1 MARKSTK
8 KDEMPEVKAEQGM
21 DTKAADK
28 KKSKSTASKRTAS
41 SKGKNTKPAAKKRK
55 KAIIV
60 LPDLEPAGG
69 PMDPAMLGVGGGM
82 GAPGGMPPMRRGLGA
97 PGLPGEMP
105 VNPMGMQ
112 RTPPGPMGMP
122 LAPEQLPQEPMPRPP
137 LVPRRRY

>member
-1 MARKSTK
+1 MATK
-8 KDEMPEVKAEQGM
+8 KTTDEMPAVKPAKGM
-21 DTKAADK
+21 DSKAADK
-28 KKSKSTASKRTAS
+28 KKSAKSKKPEKRTA
-41 SKGKNTKPAAKKRK
+41 SKGKNTKPTAKKK
-55 KAIIV
+55 KPIIV
-60 LPDLEPAGG
+60 LPDLEPAAG
-69 PMDPAMLGVGGGM
+69 PIDPAMLGVGGGM
-82 GAPGGMPPMRRGLGA
+82 GAPGGMPPMRRGMGA

>member
-1 MARKSTK
+1 MAAKSTK
-8 KDEMPEVKAEQGM
+8 KDEMPEVKAEKGM
-21 DTKAADK
+21 DTKAANK
-28 KKSKSTASKRTAS
+28 KKSKATASKRTA

-82 GAPGGMPPMRRGLGA
+82 GAPPMRRGMGA